1 MKDIYDL
8 IIIGGGPAGISAAI
22 YAKRANINVLILDYS
37 ETSKLNKIANIE
49 NYPGYTSISG
59 FELDQ
64 SFKKQVEQLNIQLID
79 EKVIGINGH
88 NIITENNE
96 YQAKA
101 VLIATGSKQRKLD
114 LINAKEFE
122 GKGISY
128 CATCDGFFF
137 KNKPVVVIGNS
148 DIAIEEAKYLS
159 SLVSKVTIVSRDNLV
174 VKDFDTKTNSI
185 PTSLII
191 QDNKLVGL
199 TIQNI
204 DTKEYED
211 IECNGIFPYISQNPS
226 TDFVPKQLLNEQGYI
241 KVNPNMSTDID
252 YIFAAG
258 DCIQKDLRQIVTAC
272 SDGAIA
278 ATSIIKYLK
287 NEA

>member
-1 MKDIYDL
+1 MKDIHDL

-22 YAKRANINVLILDYS
+22 YAKRANLNVLILDYS

-159 SLVSKVTIVSRDNLV
+159 SLASKVTIISRDNLV
-174 VKDFDTKTNSI
+174 IKDFDTKTDSI